1 MRVLIIEDS
10 PVNMMLTV
18 AMLENAGHVAVP
30 AESASR
36 GLALALEQR
45 PDVVLMDV
53 RLPDSDGVTA
63 TRIFKADSRLA
74 DIPVIA
80 LTASIQKEDED
91 AMRAAGCEEYVTKP
105 IHYVGFLATLERVAD
120 RHRAFPASVS

>member
-10 PVNMMLTV
+10 AVNMMLTV

-30 AESASR
+30 AENAAQ
-36 GLALALEQR
+36 GLELAYAQR

-53 RLPDSDGVTA
+53 RLPDTDGVTA
-63 TRIFKADSRLA
+63 TRVFKADPKLA

-80 LTASIQKEDED
+80 LTASTQKEDED

-105 IHYVGFLATLERVAD
+105 IHYVGFMLALERVAE
-120 RHRAFPASVS
+120 RHRATVTIT